1 MKTPVFMLG
10 NLNDCLGSAT
20 NLLCDLKYDTQS
32 LCAFLISEMKKLDFM
47 NDKAQ
52 SMFKST

>member
-1 MKTPVFMLG
+1 MIVLALLLICCVISSMIL
-10 NLNDCLGSAT
+10 NL
-20 NLLCDLKYDTQS
+20 
-32 LCAFLISEMKKLDFM
+32 SEMKKLDFM